1 MEEMTRAAQTRQK
14 LSPEDRSFVSW
25 LHMACG
31 GDGKLMEGGM
41 AANLN
46 NIQWLSRWPW
56 GRASVKKGGND
67 DGEWDGEFE
76 AQMVVMGTAL
86 QNVLNV

>member
-1 MEEMTRAAQTRQK
+1 MIKSERTSHRTLEAPPAKGVREYEDSTAMEEMTRAAQTRQK

-31 GDGKLMEGGM
+31 GDGKLMEGRM

-46 NIQWLSRWPW
+46 SMQWLSR
-56 GRASVKKGGND
+56 
-67 DGEWDGEFE
+67 
-76 AQMVVMGTAL
+76 
-86 QNVLNV
+86 